1 MDHKLDKAVAT
12 AKRLDLTEKTDQLV
26 LFQWLQSPLVV
37 GIFLAPPCGTCSLAR
52 NIKLRDSTGSPLHG
66 PKPLRSTDWPE
77 GLPGLGHKDRIRV
90 SAANKLYDFL
100 AAVVDMAHELG
111 LLVVVEN
118 PRSSLFWL
126 TRFWKQIKAPMQ
138 YSAHQACANGG
149 ERPKWTVLALNHPAF
164 AAISKCCPGESA
176 LHKHKPWGLVHSEL
190 GTHVSTSEEAAYPTG
205 LARAIAR
212 VFASILTAHGWKPP
226 LEQLQ
231 EQHEVSLRSMRAIAT
246 AQPKAS
252 KMPPIV
258 REHRKVLITG
268 PFADLATAPVEP
280 MQRLKSSWDIP
291 KSCESELEILPEG
304 AQLLRTT
311 SLRSKGSLL
320 VLNDSSVGVFEHAWG
335 IPFSPDEFI
344 QEAVERGHPKLFSR
358 LVPKIL

>member
-1 MDHKLDKAVAT
+1 VEGSNNFSFANFSDSVASSDSCRKRVDDSNTTQQQTNHDMAAKTDIAVGCSFDFDESLIDKPEPKLISGYFAGATSTTPQAEQPAAWNPVALDGSVNHSLCSEASQTQSSTTDGFAFGVEQLTCPVVIEFFCGSARLTASLKEVGFKDSFGVDHKLDKAVAT

-138 YSAHQACANGG
+138 YSAHQACAYGG
-149 ERPKWTVLALNHPAF
+149 ERPKWTVLAWNHPAHLQQF
-164 AAISKCCPGESA
+164 QNVVQVNRPC
-176 LHKHKPWGLVHSEL
+176 
-190 GTHVSTSEEAAYPTG
+190 TSINHGVWY
-205 LARAIAR
+205 
-212 VFASILTAHGWKPP
+212 IL
-226 LEQLQ
+226 
-231 EQHEVSLRSMRAIAT
+231 
-246 AQPKAS
+246 
-252 KMPPIV
+252 
-258 REHRKVLITG
+258 
-268 PFADLATAPVEP
+268 
-280 MQRLKSSWDIP
+280 
-291 KSCESELEILPEG
+291 
-304 AQLLRTT
+304 
-311 SLRSKGSLL
+311 
-320 VLNDSSVGVFEHAWG
+320 N
-335 IPFSPDEFI
+335 
-344 QEAVERGHPKLFSR
+344 
-358 LVPKIL
+358 